1 MISFDDIAG
10 TAKAGTL
17 YGIGVGP
24 GDARYLTLRAAGLVR
39 SVDVLAYFAKKGRQG
54 NARKIVSPLV
64 DGGRRELK
72 LVYPVT
78 DEIPA
83 DHPDYRA
90 EIGAFYAEAAALI
103 EQELRGGNSV
113 GLLAEGD
120 PFFYGSFMHL
130 YIRLRQAGQVP
141 VHVLPGIPG
150 MVGCW
155 HATGV
160 PMTWGD
166 DVMTVLPATLPDERL
181 RAHVAGAEALVF
193 MKVGRHLPR
202 IRAVLQAAGKLDQSW
217 LVINGTM
224 ADEQVMPLREAPER
238 CPYFAIVIVHGQGR
252 RPANDLQA
260 AGSLVALDL

>member
-1 MISFDDIAG
+1 MSTGQIICVG
-10 TAKAGTL
+10 L
-17 YGIGVGP
+17 GP
-24 GDARYLTLRAAGLVR
+24 GDPDLMSVKADRLLRQSRHVAYFRKRGHPGKARQLVNGLLHAQVTEYPMEYPLTTEIPHDDPRYVAQLSDFYRDWQQRLTDLAR
-39 SVDVLAYFAKKGRQG
+39 EQDVL
-54 NARKIVSPLV
+54 VLC
-64 DGGRRELK
+64 
-72 LVYPVT
+72 
-78 DEIPA
+78 
-83 DHPDYRA
+83 
-90 EIGAFYAEAAALI
+90 
-103 EQELRGGNSV
+103 
-113 GLLAEGD
+113 EGD